1 MGEVFFA
8 TDSELEKEVRELEPV
23 GFLTC
28 GVGLDNCSEDG
39 EEQKRII
46 LMLNWWVDEILD
58 FRLGKWKKK
67 NKLINR
73 LKKWCGMELMK
84 RGDNVERSLAVSKE
98 KVDIVWEADLAQGY
112 DTKQTFVP
120 P

>member
-46 LMLNWWVDEILD
+46 LMLVNMFWV
-58 FRLGKWKKK
+58 
-67 NKLINR
+67 NR
-73 LKKWCGMELMK
+73 
-84 RGDNVERSLAVSKE
+84 
-98 KVDIVWEADLAQGY
+98 
-112 DTKQTFVP
+112 
-120 P
+120 